1 MRPYNNN
8 IVCRIILILTVT
20 TSALAVPVL
29 VQEKRRQACVDV
41 VQHTT
46 AGDSD
51 VITVSSLGKRTLE
64 EDFDVL
70 WDGWWHY
77 LNVLGESAPPPLPAP
92 NLAGVHVPPPNLNL
106 AEAHVPEVHV
116 PPQGPADSDQESM
129 ELADDAPR
137 PSTSTKSESESD
149 PDQGSNQASPHQR
162 SRMRRAQKPQSG
174 KIKLPN
180 FELKGEAL

>member
-8 IVCRIILILTVT
+8 IVSRIILILTVT
-20 TSALAVPVL
+20 TFALAVPVL

-64 EDFDVL
+64 EDFNVL

-92 NLAGVHVPPPNLNL
+92 NLA
-106 AEAHVPEVHV
+106 EAHVPEVHV
-116 PPQGPADSDQESM
+116 PPQGPVDSDQESM

-137 PSTSTKSESESD
+137 PSTSTGSGSKSD

-180 FELKGEAL
+180 SELKGEAL